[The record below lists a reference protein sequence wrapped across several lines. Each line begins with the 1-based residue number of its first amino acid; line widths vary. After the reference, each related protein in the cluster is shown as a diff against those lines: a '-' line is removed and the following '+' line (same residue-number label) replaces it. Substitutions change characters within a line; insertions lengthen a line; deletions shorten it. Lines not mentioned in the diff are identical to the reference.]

1 MRISAAGRSGRNSR
15 AWTAYG
21 LLAMRWRAGGSEPG
35 RRVCGRPWPVPV
47 GGSLGWLGWWVEGV
61 GSLGCGIQAAIEWR
75 ASADERTI
83 RRPGAVRAGVLVEIR
98 PGDHMLSQP
107 YHLHTRN

>member
-21 LLAMRWRAGGSEPG
+21 LLAMGGRADGSEPG
-35 RRVCGRPWPVPV
+35 RRFCGRLWPVQV
-47 GGSLGWLGWWVEGV
+47 V
-61 GSLGCGIQAAIEWR
+61 GSLGCWVQAPIESL

>member
-1 MRISAAGRSGRNSR
+1 MAGLGR
-15 AWTAYG
+15 
-21 LLAMRWRAGGSEPG
+21 
-35 RRVCGRPWPVPV
+35 
-47 GGSLGWLGWWVEGV
+47 WV
-61 GSLGCGIQAAIEWR
+61 QAAIESL

-83 RRPGAVRAGVLVEIR
+83 RRPGAVRAGALLEIR